1 MHIDAREL
9 DSQDVLKKLKKILSS
24 NRECYLVIDV
34 QVKTVSEA
42 KKISGFVS
50 MSGCTTE
57 IDKKDDSYIIHIR
70 GIPCC
75 T

>member
-9 DSQDVLKKLKKILSS
+9 ESHDLLIKLKEILSS
-24 NRECYLVIDV
+24 NRECNMSIDIL
-34 QVKTVSEA
+34 VKTVSDA
-42 KKISGFVS
+42 KKIIGFVS
-50 MSGCTTE
+50 MSGCTAE
-57 IDKKDDSYIIHIR
+57 IDKKDNFCIIHVR